1 MITTIT
7 GTIAALGP
15 SKSTKDGT
23 VYDYIR
29 IAKTN
34 GEDELLKSVST
45 HSVVNS
51 YIRLGLSGTFF
62 LRNNGVHL
70 LLAAEVDGRFASDYE
85 EFHTEYRAAKIVV
98 KGVFLA
104 APILIAIG
112 ALLGKGEGG
121 GVALMGV
128 LLLIPSWILGFVR
141 ALPNMLQS
149 RVPTLQ
155 ELEAARAAAKTALP
169 DKTALPA
176 PMPA

>member
-7 GTIAALGP
+7 GTIAAIGS
-15 SKSTKDGT
+15 SKSIKDGT

-29 IAKTN
+29 IAKPN

-45 HSVVNS
+45 RSVVNS
-51 YIRLGLSGTFF
+51 YLRLGLSGTFF
-62 LRNNGVHL
+62 LKNNGVSL
-70 LLAAEVDGRFASDYE
+70 LLAAEVDGRYASDYE
-85 EFHTEYRAAKIVV
+85 EFHTEYRAAKIIV

-112 ALLGKGEGG
+112 ALLGQGEGG

-141 ALPNMLQS
+141 ALPNMFQS
-149 RVPTLQ
+149 RTPSAD
-155 ELEAARAAAKTALP
+155 ELEAARSAAKKAVP
-169 DKTALPA
+169 EPVPA
-176 PMPA
+176 

>member
-7 GTIAALGP
+7 GTIAAIGS
-15 SKSTKDGT
+15 SKSIKDGT
-23 VYDYIR
+23 IYDYIR
-29 IAKTN
+29 ISKPN

-45 HSVVNS
+45 RSVVNS

-62 LRNNGVHL
+62 LKNNGVSL

-85 EFHTEYRAAKIVV
+85 EFHTEYRAAKIIV

-112 ALLGKGEGG
+112 ALLGQGEGG

-128 LLLIPSWILGFVR
+128 LLLVPSWILGFVR

-149 RVPTLQ
+149 RTPTAD
-155 ELEAARAAAKTALP
+155 ELEAARSSAKKAVPELV
-169 DKTALPA
+169 PA
-176 PMPA
+176 